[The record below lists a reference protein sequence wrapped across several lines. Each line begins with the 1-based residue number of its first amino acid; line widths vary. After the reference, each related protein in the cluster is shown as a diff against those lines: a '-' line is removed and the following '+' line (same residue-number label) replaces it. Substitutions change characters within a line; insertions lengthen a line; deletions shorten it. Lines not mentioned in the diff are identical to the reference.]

1 MRMKFVAMIVA
12 ALACCA
18 VPALADGATRDIGQ
32 VTGNRATLTVWN
44 VSGRRLACEGRID
57 AVDVYGNARWFTGRF
72 GFPQG
77 ERGPHGLVYVAP
89 VPLASASYAYWCNP
103 Y

>member
-1 MRMKFVAMIVA
+1 MRMKFVAMIAA

-18 VPALADGATRDIGQ
+18 VPVLADGATVDRGRVD
-32 VTGNRATLTVWN
+32 GNQATMMVWN
-44 VSGRRLACEGRID
+44 RSGQRLACEGRID
-57 AVDVYGNARWFTGRF
+57 AIDVFGNARWFTGRF

-77 ERGPHGLVYVAP
+77 EVGPHGLVFVAP
-89 VPLASASYAYWCNP
+89 VRLASASYTYWCDP